1 MARAASLPA
10 PIARITVAAPVTA
23 SPPANTPGRLV
34 APDASMTKPP
44 NDCVSKPSV
53 VALISGF
60 VSFLIQGFFD
70 NTFYNY
76 RMYMLFFAL
85 LSLAASLF
93 AVGGEEA

>member
-1 MARAASLPA
+1 MVYKHPK
-10 PIARITVAAPVTA
+10 
-23 SPPANTPGRLV
+23 
-34 APDASMTKPP
+34 TKELG
-44 NDCVSKPSV
+44 VLA

-60 VSFLIQGFFD
+60 TAFLIQGFFD

-93 AVGGEEA
+93 AVGGEKE